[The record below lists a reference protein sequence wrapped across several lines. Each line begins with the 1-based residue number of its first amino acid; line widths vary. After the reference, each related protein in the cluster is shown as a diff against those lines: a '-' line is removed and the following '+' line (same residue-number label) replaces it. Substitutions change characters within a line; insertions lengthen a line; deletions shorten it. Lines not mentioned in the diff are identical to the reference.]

1 VGNFNLKY
9 MLSNVGKIFL
19 VLFVVDV
26 LFFVGMIVTSM
37 TDEPPPSISKF
48 FYWTLKYIL
57 GFPLVI
63 IKGEYPFFLDSKHMP
78 VIAFFLIALN
88 NLILSMGI
96 WKIRK
101 LFN

>member
-1 VGNFNLKY
+1 
-9 MLSNVGKIFL
+9 MLSSILKIFIA
-19 VLFVVDV
+19 LFIVDV
-26 LFFVGMIVTSM
+26 LFFVSMIATSM
-37 TDEPPPSISKF
+37 TDEPPTSISHF

-63 IKGEYPFFLDSKHMP
+63 IKGDYPFFLDSKHIP

-96 WKIRK
+96 WKIKK

>member
-1 VGNFNLKY
+1 
-9 MLSNVGKIFL
+9 MLSNIGKIFL
-19 VLFVVDV
+19 VLIVVDV

-37 TDEPPPSISKF
+37 TDEPPPSISNF

-63 IKGEYPFFLDSKHMP
+63 IKKEYPFFLDSKHMP
-78 VIAFFLIALN
+78 VIAFLLIVLN
-88 NLILSMGI
+88 NFILSIGI

-101 LFN
+101 LFA